1 MHVLLEKPLA
11 LDLDAANRL
20 LAVAAETGRM
30 LAVAE
35 NFRFEPALHAARA
48 LLPQIGD
55 VIASR
60 LVAHVPMKE
69 GSKYGRGWRL
79 KLTGPGILLDGVV
92 HHVAAMR
99 MILGEVDCVATKCQ
113 RKAPWFAGCDTVTG
127 RLEAG
132 GVDVAVFIT
141 FACDTFMWEFRAVG
155 LAGDLVVERLKGR
168 PGYRVSVVK
177 KVGGEDAV
185 EDKEYMFEGIN
196 AEFRTFIES
205 VKNGKLHPSLFA
217 TEAFADLATVWA
229 MYESSESEE
238 VAIVKKPDRAG

>member
-35 NFRFEPALHAARA
+35 NLRFEPALHAARA

-60 LVAHVPMKE
+60 LIAHVPMKE

-79 KLTGPGILLDGVV
+79 KLAGPGILLDGVV

-99 MILGEVDCVATKCQ
+99 MVLGEVDCVSTKCQ
-113 RKAPWFAGCDTVTG
+113 RKASWFEGCDTVAG

-132 GVDVAVFIT
+132 GMDVAVFIT
-141 FACDTFMWEFRAVG
+141 FACDTFMWELRAVG

-168 PGYRVSVVK
+168 PGYRVSVMK
-177 KVGGEDAV
+177 KVGGEDVV
-185 EDKEYMFEGIN
+185 EGKEYMFEGVN
-196 AEFRTFIES
+196 AEFRAFIES
-205 VKNGKLHPSLFA
+205 VRSGKLHPSLRA

-229 MYESSESEE
+229 MYKSSESSEV
-238 VAIVKKPDRAG
+238 VAVQKPDGFG